1 MPRATVTPNR
11 RTNREPRPLAR
22 TAASVR
28 AAALAASTNTQGSIS
43 APFKLET
50 VPVPI
55 PAPASVRSSPSRDW
69 RHPDELPYIKSPG
82 KTWND
87 MAIVR
92 FLTAHAFSVPPRSTN
107 RHDPW
112 VTVRRADGID
122 FVLPRPYRIPLMWVA
137 KFQWS
142 SMQIVLTAEERQRE
156 WDETKFE
163 LLHIAR
169 LCATL
174 LDKARAHFDEV
185 GAIDRGWRCP
195 TFDRALRRYWHKW
208 LIMGKKNE
216 MVCLFFDEFGEEEYA
231 NDVLELPWGRWVL
244 KGHKGFL
251 LTSEEIANGITKEV
265 FMEGLVINEATNSFE
280 WRASEAHAAMEE
292 DVQNIVLESESVSK
306 ATLSEEPSPSPATEN
321 GEIIQNNVK
330 PKPYVRI
337 PFPFELRRVRMLSTP
352 ATVEAKTPA
361 DTCTTDQESS
371 AGAGTQTAEVLPG
384 KPSLIT
390 RASAVGAASTRMGSL
405 APGSRILRELVS
417 PVSAQTDSHGSQT
430 DAEVQGAGNLSPADG
445 SEDSS
450 EGRDDDD
457 DKEMPDVQENHE
469 SPMDGSSSGV
479 QTVEMAIDDPD
490 LDDGLQLLYPGSPEH
505 RWPPP
510 SPSQRGS
517 MSGESSIL
525 YTPASRSPSSVP
537 PPLSIARF
545 PSLSVSTVSTPGAPV
560 IPAPAS
566 HTSAFPSAPPV
577 DPALSARFMQL
588 CDELGAEVRTLRA
601 EVGQLRAELAASA
614 TVLESPK
621 TNGSWAHPLQHLVSA
636 RDAEMT
642 VETDVAA
649 PAAGRRGLGGTHSRG
664 HGGATDTSEHEP
676 LPPRSRKFKI

>member
-1 MPRATVTPNR
+1 MPRATVTPKR
-11 RTNREPRPLAR
+11 RTKREPRPLAR

-28 AAALAASTNTQGSIS
+28 AAALAASTSTQGSIS

-55 PAPASVRSSPSRDW
+55 PAPASSPSRGW

-107 RHDPW
+107 RHDMW
-112 VTVRRADGID
+112 VTVRRADGVD

-137 KFQWS
+137 KFQWT
-142 SMQIVLTAEERQRE
+142 SMQMVLTAEERQSE
-156 WDETKFE
+156 WDDTKFE

-208 LIMGKKNE
+208 LIMHDKF
-216 MVCLFFDEFGEEEYA
+216 VRLFFREFGEEEYA
-231 NDVLELPWGRWVL
+231 DDVLKLPWGRWVL

-251 LTSEEIANGITKEV
+251 LTSEEIANGITKEG
-265 FMEGLVINEATNSFE
+265 FMQGLVINEATASFE
-280 WRASEAHAAMEE
+280 WRASEAHAAIEE
-292 DVQNIVLESESVSK
+292 DAQNIVLESESVSK
-306 ATLSEEPSPSPATEN
+306 ATLSEEPSPATEN

-337 PFPFELRRVRMLSTP
+337 PSFPFAMRRVRMLSTP
-352 ATVEAKTPA
+352 TTVEAETPA
-361 DTCTTDQESS
+361 DSCMTDQESS
-371 AGAGTQTAEVLPG
+371 AGATAA
-384 KPSLIT
+384 I
-390 RASAVGAASTRMGSL
+390 GAASTRMGSL
-405 APGSRILRELVS
+405 APESRILRELVS
-417 PVSAQTDSHGSQT
+417 VQTDSHESQK
-430 DAEVQGAGNLSPADG
+430 DSEAQGAGNLNPEVG
-445 SEDSS
+445 SEDSD
-450 EGRDDDD
+450 EGRDVDG
-457 DKEMPDVQENHE
+457 DKEMPDVQENHQ
-469 SPMDGSSSGV
+469 SPLGGSFSE
-479 QTVEMAIDDPD
+479 TVEMAIDDPD
-490 LDDGLQLLYPGSPEH
+490 LDDGLQLLYPSSPEH

-510 SPSQRGS
+510 FPSQRGS
-517 MSGESSIL
+517 MSGESSKL
-525 YTPASRSPSSVP
+525 YTPPSRSPSPVP
-537 PPLSIARF
+537 PPLSMARF
-545 PSLSVSTVSTPGAPV
+545 PPLSVSTVPTPGAAAV
-560 IPAPAS
+560 IPVPAS
-566 HTSAFPSAPPV
+566 HSATTSPSPSAPPV
-577 DPALSARFMQL
+577 DPALSARFIQL

-601 EVGQLRAELAASA
+601 EVGQLRAELAASDRGRTPASA
-614 TVLESPK
+614 TVPEIPRAD
-621 TNGSWAHPLQHLVSA
+621 GSWAHPLQHLVSA

-642 VETDVAA
+642 DAA
-649 PAAGRRGLGGTHSRG
+649 AASLVGTHSHG
-664 HGGATDTSEHEP
+664 HGWATGTDTSDEHEP